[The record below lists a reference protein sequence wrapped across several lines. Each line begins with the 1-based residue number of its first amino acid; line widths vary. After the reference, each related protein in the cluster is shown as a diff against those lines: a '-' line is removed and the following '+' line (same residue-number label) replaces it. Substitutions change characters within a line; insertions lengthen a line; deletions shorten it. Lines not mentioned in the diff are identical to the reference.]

1 MKNMF
6 KEYNKE
12 IQMMAVCYILF
23 GIILCLFNKNI
34 LMVGARIIGVLV
46 LIYGAIQLY
55 FYFYK
60 RTSTSAVPLFIG
72 LPATAF
78 GALMLFSPESI
89 IAIIPILSGFVI
101 IVHSIIQI
109 QKSLILKDNDYEN
122 WIWSFAINVIL
133 LLVGTFIL
141 LKPIQTVAFVLRIV
155 GICLIVEA
163 ISMLISQREVNKY
176 LK

>member
-34 LMVGARIIGVLV
+34 LMIGARIIGVIV

-55 FYFYK
+55 FYFFQ
-60 RTSTSAVPLFIG
+60 RRSASAVPLFIG
-72 LPATAF
+72 LPSVAF
-78 GALMLFSPESI
+78 GALMLFSPESV
-89 IAIIPILSGFVI
+89 IAIIPILSGFLI

-109 QKSLILKDNDYEN
+109 QKSLILKDYQYEN
-122 WIWSFAINVIL
+122 WIWSFAINIVL
-133 LLVGTFIL
+133 LLVGTIIL
-141 LKPIQTVAFVLRIV
+141 LKPVQTVAFVLKIV
-155 GICLIVEA
+155 GVCLILEA
-163 ISMLISQREVNKY
+163 ISMLISQREVKKY